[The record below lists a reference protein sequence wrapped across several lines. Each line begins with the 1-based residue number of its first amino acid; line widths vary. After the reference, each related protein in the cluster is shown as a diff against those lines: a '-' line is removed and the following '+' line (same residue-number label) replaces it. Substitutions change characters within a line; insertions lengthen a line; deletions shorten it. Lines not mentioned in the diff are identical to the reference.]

1 MKWKTWEELPTSM
14 QCKEI
19 KPYYKYLEKKRK
31 QLVGKRIFDVLVSM
45 MLIIILFP
53 IMVVIATLVCL
64 DSKGSFLFKQKRI
77 TQYERIFTIYK
88 FRTMVTE
95 AERFGTQVTTKEDK
109 RITKVGTILRKY
121 RLDELPQLFNIIK
134 GDMSFVGT
142 RPEVPKYVK
151 KYSNVMKAT
160 LLLPAGVTSMASI
173 HFKDEERLLS
183 GENEVDYFYVR
194 NILPKK
200 MKWNLTYLRQFS
212 LWKDIKIM
220 LKTVIAVL

>member
-1 MKWKTWEELPTSM
+1 MRWKTWEELPNSM

-19 KPYYKYLEKKRK
+19 EPYYKDLEKKRK
-31 QLVGKRIFDVLVSM
+31 QLVGKRIFDVWAA
-45 MLIIILFP
+45 MLLLILLFP
-53 IMVVIATLVCL
+53 VMVGIAIWICL
-64 DSKGSFLFKQKRI
+64 DSKGSFLFQQKRI
-77 TQYERIFTIYK
+77 TQYGRIFTIYK

-220 LKTVIAVL
+220 LETVMAVL

>member
-1 MKWKTWEELPTSM
+1 MKWKTWEELPNSM

-19 KPYYKYLEKKRK
+19 EPYYKDLEKKRK
-31 QLVGKRIFDVLVSM
+31 QLVGKRIFDVWAA
-45 MLIIILFP
+45 MLLLILLFP
-53 IMVVIATLVCL
+53 VMVSIAIWICL
-64 DSKGSFLFKQKRI
+64 DSKGSFLFQQKRI
-77 TQYERIFTIYK
+77 TQYGRIFTIYK

-220 LKTVIAVL
+220 LETVMAVL

>member
-1 MKWKTWEELPTSM
+1 MKWKTWEELPNSM

-19 KPYYKYLEKKRK
+19 EPYYKHLEKKRK
-31 QLVGKRIFDVLVSM
+31 QLVGKRIFDVWAA
-45 MLIIILFP
+45 MLLLILLFP
-53 IMVVIATLVCL
+53 IMVSIAIWICL
-64 DSKGSFLFKQKRI
+64 DSKGSFLFQQKRI
-77 TQYERIFTIYK
+77 TQYGRVFTIYK
-88 FRTMVTE
+88 FRTMVTD
-95 AERFGTQVTTKEDK
+95 AERFGTQVTTKKDN

-160 LLLPAGVTSMASI
+160 LLLPAGVTSIASI
-173 HFKDEERLLS
+173 HFKDEETLLN
-183 GENEVDYFYVR
+183 GEKEIDNFYVR

-220 LKTVIAVL
+220 LETVMAVL